1 MSFVENIVSTVNG
14 ELPEFQSLDEGI
26 DFCMDHLAKHSKGL
40 DEDFFLDT
48 RWLEV
53 RDDVNFQENVLHIF
67 QEDGSYLHI
76 LDGDISKG
84 SWENSVGG
92 LIVKHG
98 DKHEL
103 FECVFLNDDF
113 FILKKHGSGALRGQR
128 KYFYM
133 VREGFGIGYEWNEL
147 IEMMFRVYR
156 SNSFYYLMLMFV
168 LITVIVLIAFSYR

>member
-1 MSFVENIVSTVNG
+1 MSFVDKVVSTVNG

-26 DFCMDHLAKHSKGL
+26 DFCMEHLAKHSKGL

-53 RDDVNFQENVLHIF
+53 RDDVNFQENLLHIF
-67 QEDGSYLHI
+67 QEDGNYLQI

-84 SWENSVGG
+84 NWENSVGG
-92 LIVKHG
+92 LIIKHA

-103 FECVFLNDDF
+103 FECIFLNEDF
-113 FILKKHGSGALRGQR
+113 FILKKHGSAALRGQR

-133 VREGFGIGYEWNEL
+133 VREGFGKGYEWNEL

-168 LITVIVLIAFSYR
+168 LITVLVLIVFSFI

>member
-1 MSFVENIVSTVNG
+1 MSFVEKVVSTVNG

-26 DFCMDHLAKHSKGL
+26 DFCMEHLAKHSKGL
-40 DEDFFLDT
+40 HEDFFLDT

-67 QEDGSYLHI
+67 QEDGTYLHI

-84 SWENSVGG
+84 NWENSVGG

-98 DKHEL
+98 DKHQL

-113 FILKKHGSGALRGQR
+113 FILKKHGSAALRGQR
-128 KYFYM
+128 KYFFM
-133 VREGFGIGYEWNEL
+133 VREGFSNGHEWHEL

-156 SNSFYYLMLMFV
+156 SNTFYYLMVLFV
-168 LITVIVLIAFSYR
+168 VITVIILVAFSFM